1 VNIAAGYC
9 KGAAQCGLLCDR
21 RGGSVQRRGDVLQS
35 VIDGDHQ
42 HRAAGLG
49 WFSIGLGLWEM
60 LAPRSVARAIG
71 MPDASPAVLRGFG
84 AREIANGI
92 AILRDPQ
99 GAQWLWGRVG
109 GDALDL
115 SYLATG
121 LNGEH
126 NKARVMAAIGAVAGV
141 AALDVICAAQLSR
154 TATLEVTD
162 VVTINEPAS
171 TVFNQWASSGVF
183 GTMELLDSRE
193 GESILWTA
201 SDAHQE
207 IVGDVR
213 FQPAP
218 GGRGTEVRVRASGIS
233 EGELRHRLRKF
244 KQIVETGEEVL
255 SDGPALWRPAQP
267 QASDSTRATE
277 VQA

>member
-1 VNIAAGYC
+1 M
-9 KGAAQCGLLCDR
+9 
-21 RGGSVQRRGDVLQS
+21 
-35 VIDGDHQ
+35 Q
-42 HRAAGLG
+42 HRERNTGGAERLAAGLG

-92 AILRDPQ
+92 AILREPQ
-99 GAQWLWGRVG
+99 SAAWLWGRVG

-126 NKARVMAAIGAVAGV
+126 NRTRVALAMGAVAGV
-141 AALDVICAAQLSR
+141 TALDVLCAAKLSR
-154 TATLEVTD
+154 ASALEVTD
-162 VVTINEPAS
+162 VITINESAS
-171 TVFNQWASSGVF
+171 TVFNQWPASGVF
-183 GTMELLDSRE
+183 GTMELLDSHE
-193 GESILWTA
+193 GESMLWSA
-201 SDAHQE
+201 SDEEHE

-213 FQPAP
+213 FTAAP

-233 EGELRHRLRKF
+233 EGQLRHKLRQF
-244 KQIVETGEEVL
+244 KQVVETGEIVL
-255 SDGPALWRPAQP
+255 SDGPSLWRPAQP
-267 QASDSTRATE
+267 REEGIKA
-277 VQA
+277 